1 MMATKID
8 DAEKISQLVSTLT
21 DESLQLQFKEHIAGV
36 QLKIE
41 AAEYRLKKLRR
52 EVRRY
57 LDREIIMQKD
67 DKWREREV
75 KSRFPYIVEFDHFV
89 ICLRSTLDYLAQI
102 INISCE
108 LKMTPRVGLGEPPF
122 ASFHEVFKKLQNS
135 KIYPD
140 LSELFHEVNDSSW
153 YEYLNSLR
161 IDAVHRKP
169 IFIIREG
176 GLAPQNQ
183 STSVQP
189 EGKKRINSDIRIRM
203 TKLLLPDEPLG
214 RHADNEMELLSY
226 CEETLNN
233 VRATIQKGYSL
244 LLPIM
249 TTLAGEECKE

>member
-1 MMATKID
+1 MATKID

-21 DESLQLQFKEHIAGV
+21 DESLQLQLKEHIAGV

-102 INISCE
+102 INILCK
-108 LKMTPRVGLGEPPF
+108 LKITPRVGLGESPF
-122 ASFHEVFKKLQNS
+122 VSFHEVLKKLQNS
-135 KIYPD
+135 RLYPD
-140 LSELFHEVNDSSW
+140 LSELFHDVNNSSW

-161 IDAVHRKP
+161 IDAVHWKP

-176 GLAPQNQ
+176 GLSPHNQ
-183 STSVQP
+183 SAVVQP
-189 EGKKRINSDIRIRM
+189 KSKKGINSDIRIRM
-203 TKLLLPDEPLG
+203 TRLLLPDKPLG
-214 RHADNEMELLSY
+214 RYSDNEMELLTY
-226 CEETLNN
+226 CEETLNS
-233 VRATIQKGYSL
+233 VRNTIHKGYAL
-244 LLPIM
+244 LLPI
-249 TTLAGEECKE
+249 LAGFKE